1 MALTLSPETEKLVT
15 DALAALGYPTA
26 DELVRIA
33 VAAMVALPSGPPTD
47 EELDALLD
55 EADRDGGVP
64 LAEVRE
70 ELRQR
75 FGLDR
80 L

>member
-1 MALTLSPETEKLVT
+1 MSLMLSPETEKVVAEAVT
-15 DALAALGYPTA
+15 ALGYPTA
-26 DELVRIA
+26 DELVRVA

-55 EADRDGGVP
+55 EADREGGIP
-64 LAEVRE
+64 IAEVRE

>member
-1 MALTLSPETEKLVT
+1 MAMTLSPETEKVVV
-15 DALAALGYPTA
+15 DVAAFLGYATP
-26 DELVRIA
+26 DELVRVA
-33 VAAMVALPSGPPTD
+33 VTAMVAVPGGPPTD

-55 EADRDGGVP
+55 EADRNGGTPV
-64 LAEVRE
+64 AEVRE
-70 ELRQR
+70 QLRQQ